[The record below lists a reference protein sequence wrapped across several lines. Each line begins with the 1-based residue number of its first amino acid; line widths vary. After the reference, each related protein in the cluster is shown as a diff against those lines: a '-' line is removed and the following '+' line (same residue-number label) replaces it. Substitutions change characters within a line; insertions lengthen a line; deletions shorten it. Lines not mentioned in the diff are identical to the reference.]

1 MPKLIG
7 YRKFT
12 GKKDGKRY
20 CVATCIS
27 ELTPSD
33 KNNGYVGQKTEEL
46 FMPEHLVDLLRPEHI
61 GRELVCN
68 YTISSGRAFLEDVA
82 VK

>member
-7 YRKFT
+7 YRKFAS
-12 GKKDGKRY
+12 KKDGKKY
-20 CVATCIS
+20 CVATCVS
-27 ELTPSD
+27 ELTPTE

-46 FMPEHLVDLLRPEHI
+46 FMPQELIDLLRPEDI
-61 GRELVCN
+61 GHELICDYN
-68 YTISSGRAFLEDVA
+68 ISSGRAYLVNVT

>member
-12 GKKDGKRY
+12 GKKDGKKY

-27 ELTPSD
+27 ELTPSE
-33 KNNGYVGQKTEEL
+33 KTNGYVGQKTEEL
-46 FMPEHLVDLLRPEHI
+46 FMPEALVDLLRPTDI
-61 GRELVCN
+61 GHELVLD
-68 YTISSGRAFLEDVA
+68 YTISSGRAFLENVT